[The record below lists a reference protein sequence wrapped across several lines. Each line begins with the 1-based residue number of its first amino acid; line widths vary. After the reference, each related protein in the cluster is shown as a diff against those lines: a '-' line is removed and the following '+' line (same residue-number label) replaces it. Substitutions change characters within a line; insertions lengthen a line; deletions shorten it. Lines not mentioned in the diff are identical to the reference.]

1 MKDNEYMLD
10 LSVKVINI
18 NPSEHHEVL
27 DKCKALKENGQ
38 FIDMIRDYQ
47 EQGVEEPY
55 KCAIEECLKRGILS
69 DYLSKK
75 GSEVVNML
83 IAEYDYDMDIKV
95 QREEAFEEGKLQGR
109 EEGEKSGIAKGER
122 LGLAKIVMNMY
133 RNGFTIEQIVA
144 VTDKTAVE
152 VKTVIDEN
160 QELNVL

>member
-1 MKDNEYMLD
+1 MQ
-10 LSVKVINI
+10 V
-18 NPSEHHEVL
+18 
-27 DKCKALKENGQ
+27 LKEYGQ

-47 EQGVEEPY
+47 EQGVEESY
-55 KCAIEECLKRGILS
+55 KCVIEESLRRGILS

-95 QREEAFEEGKLQGR
+95 QREEAFEEGELQGR
-109 EEGEKSGIAKGER
+109 KEGKKEET
-122 LGLAKIVMNMY
+122 AKIVMNMY
-133 RNGFTIEQIVA
+133 RNGFTIEQIAA

-160 QELNVL
+160 NYTAIKK